1 MIRSLTLLLALLLA
15 SGCVAPAPESAST
28 PAFGDTPIIDIHTHI
43 RMQIP
48 DLPDLLRNNNIRAIN
63 ICGGA
68 TNPESLK
75 ENQALYLGMFQEH
88 GVLFPFASTFDVT
101 RRYDPDYADQVAV
114 WLDAS
119 YELGAVMTKI
129 WKGVGLDIKTPDGE
143 FIMPDDPMFDPV
155 YAHIAARGK
164 PLIAH
169 LAEPREAWL
178 PLDPNSL
185 FYSYY
190 SKHPQWHMYGKDEW
204 PGWERIIAARDHVLE
219 KHPDLTVIGAHL
231 GSMSHDV
238 DVIAERL
245 DRYPNFYVEPGARTI
260 AFTRQPAEKVRGFFQ
275 KYQDRVLYGTDLITA
290 TGAAY
295 DEYPAFQRAK
305 TAEEALKIYRLDYQ
319 YYAGTGT
326 VDFYGA
332 EVECLGLP
340 RNILDNFY
348 YGNAQRIIPG
358 LIE

>member
-15 SGCVAPAPESAST
+15 SGCAAPAPESASA

-101 RRYDPDYADQVAV
+101 RRDDPDYADQVAA

-129 WKGVGLDIKTPDGE
+129 WKGVGLDIETPDGE

-164 PLIAH
+164 PLIPQQ
-169 LAEPREAWL
+169 AERREKRPPRV
-178 PLDPNSL
+178 PKPQ
-185 FYSYY
+185 FYSHY
-190 SKHPQWHMYGKDEW
+190 SKHPLCNKCKKNAR
-204 PGWERIIAARDHVLE
+204 PGW
-219 KHPDLTVIGAHL
+219 G
-231 GSMSHDV
+231 
-238 DVIAERL
+238 
-245 DRYPNFYVEPGARTI
+245 
-260 AFTRQPAEKVRGFFQ
+260 
-275 KYQDRVLYGTDLITA
+275 
-290 TGAAY
+290 
-295 DEYPAFQRAK
+295 
-305 TAEEALKIYRLDYQ
+305 
-319 YYAGTGT
+319 
-326 VDFYGA
+326 
-332 EVECLGLP
+332 
-340 RNILDNFY
+340 
-348 YGNAQRIIPG
+348 
-358 LIE
+358 